1 MANYRCPVCGRLHQD
16 LDGLS
21 GCVELHKKNEKT
33 EAEKAKQARVAEL
46 KSTINKAVKE
56 LESTIAEF
64 NRTSTEEKCT
74 LNVSFSTLRREANK
88 NKESWE
94 RINDTIKLDEWLRH
108 TLSE

>member
-21 GCVELHKKNEKT
+21 SCVELHKKNEKT
-33 EAEKAKQARVAEL
+33 EKEKAMQARITEL
-46 KSTINKAVKE
+46 KSTINKTVKE
-56 LESTIAEF
+56 LESTITEF
-64 NRTSTEEKCT
+64 NRTSTGEKCT
-74 LNVSFSTLRREANK
+74 LNVSFSTLRREVNK

-108 TLSE
+108 LLSE